1 MDGKSMND
9 VSISNMSAKTI
20 AEMLAAARHRGI
32 DRIDAEVLLC
42 HVLGRDRTFLYTWPD
57 RLLSAS
63 ELQHLDQ
70 LLLQRRQ
77 GHPVA
82 HLTGTREFWSLPLQV
97 DSSTLIPRPDTETLV
112 QVALALPLSLM
123 STVLDAGTG
132 TGAIA
137 LALASER
144 PQWQLY
150 ASDRQLAAAQLA
162 HRNATALAMNAAI
175 ICANWL
181 SAFAADSFDMVVS
194 NPPYIAA
201 SDPHLTRG
209 DVRFEPRSALVAE
222 DDGLADLCALIVD
235 ARRVLKS
242 GGWLVLEHGYQQA
255 AAVRELLAL
264 HDYTDIASHR
274 DLGDNERITRG
285 RYER

>member
-1 MDGKSMND
+1 MLIDGKSIDGKSMIN
-9 VSISNMSAKTI
+9 VSVKTI
-20 AEMLAAARHRGI
+20 SDALAAARHGGI

-42 HVLGRDRTFLYTWPD
+42 HVLGRDRTFLYTWQD
-57 RLLSAS
+57 RLLSES
-63 ELQHLDQ
+63 ELQTFDQ
-70 LLLQRRQ
+70 LLQRRRQ

-82 HLTGTREFWSLPLQV
+82 HLTGLREFWSLPLLV

-112 QVALALPLSLM
+112 QVALTLPLSPM
-123 STVLDAGTG
+123 SMVLDAGTG

-144 PQWQLY
+144 AQWQLY

-162 HRNATALAMNAAI
+162 HRNATTLAMNVGI
-175 ICANWL
+175 VCANWL

-194 NPPYIAA
+194 NPPYIAD
-201 SDPHLTRG
+201 SDPHLSQG

-222 DDGLADLCALIVD
+222 DDGLADLRALIVD
-235 ARRVLKS
+235 ARRVLKPA
-242 GGWLVLEHGYQQA
+242 GWLVLEHGYQQA

-264 HDYTDIASHR
+264 HGYTDIASHR
-274 DLGDNERITRG
+274 DLGDNERITLG
-285 RYER
+285 RL